1 MEAHGFDVD
10 LVLEPRLSA
19 RRAWIVASAAG
30 GLSLIL
36 ATALVFVLPL
46 RETQVFTVLVDR
58 QTGDAENILQ
68 VAPTGI
74 EDQEALKQS
83 LLVAYVSDREGYFL
97 AGIQARLESVQRR
110 STGGAE
116 ESLRLL
122 WSKGGG
128 NTAYPPDVYGP
139 GAEVTV
145 TVRRITFLSPN
156 VAQIRFL
163 KTKPDPNSYTYESK
177 VTILETSLDSGLV
190 QIQTCHKK
198 LDPIRK
204 VVILFNKDRIRDIQ
218 VRTMDGIAMAEV
230 RDNRVTL
237 SEVQKGGSIC
247 IDLQSKALDS
257 LGNGLYQLNA
267 GPLMRRLFDGYL
279 PMTANMKFSWP
290 DKLLA
295 VQETKPASQDGVD
308 IKSAN
313 DGLEM
318 DLVFAGKMTAQILLK
333 RSD

>member
-36 ATALVFVLPL
+36 ATALVLVLPL

-139 GAEVTV
+139 GADVMV

-156 VAQIRFL
+156 VAQGRFL
-163 KTKPDPNSYTYESK
+163 KTLRKTKQEP
-177 VTILETSLDSGLV
+177 VTQPFVATVEFAFEPKTERSLAHVWENPLGFTVSAYRVDAETLETN
-190 QIQTCHKK
+190 
-198 LDPIRK
+198 P
-204 VVILFNKDRIRDIQ
+204 
-218 VRTMDGIAMAEV
+218 
-230 RDNRVTL
+230 
-237 SEVQKGGSIC
+237 
-247 IDLQSKALDS
+247 
-257 LGNGLYQLNA
+257 
-267 GPLMRRLFDGYL
+267 
-279 PMTANMKFSWP
+279 
-290 DKLLA
+290 
-295 VQETKPASQDGVD
+295 
-308 IKSAN
+308 
-313 DGLEM
+313 
-318 DLVFAGKMTAQILLK
+318 
-333 RSD
+333 